1 MKREVKLYE
10 DRDRNILGPDGSIVS
25 TGGGYGI
32 VWDQDADIY
41 KRIGD
46 SDFTLIQRKMRRCTV
61 LDDGSVNY
69 YLDANDSTK
78 KADGDD
84 AVLDGTD
91 GQVMVE
97 IPAFY
102 YKYAFTEGKNH
113 VHRISEVKLDG
124 FELHPAFVVAGKE
137 VGKRYIGAYEADL
150 VDDKLTSI
158 SGTYPYC
165 DQTIGTFRTKA
176 MNRGAGWHLQ
186 DYNLTFAIQILA
198 LIEFGTMNL
207 QDAIGMGRT
216 ELSDGSWEDGSY
228 YGQSGLSNVVG
239 NGTGN
244 HEYAGDADDDAADAA
259 YMSYRGIENLYGNVW
274 NIVDGAKF
282 NDRIPYISNDPDD
295 WTDELTSS
303 YVNTGV
309 VQPSSN
315 GYGRKLAST
324 GSGMFVSSVS
334 GGSTSAGTTDYYY
347 QDSGLRILIFGAEAS
362 YGLGA
367 GAWDLRCRWAAS
379 HSNAAV
385 GSRIAR

>member
-10 DRDRNILGPDGSIVS
+10 DRDRNILGPDGNIVS

-32 VWDQDADIY
+32 VWDQDADTY
-41 KRIGD
+41 KRIGG
-46 SDFTLIQRKMRRCTV
+46 SNYTLIQSKMRRCTV
-61 LDDGSVNY
+61 LDGGSVNY

-78 KADGDD
+78 KADGTD

-102 YKYAFTEGKNH
+102 YKYAFTERKNH
-113 VHRISEVKLDG
+113 IHRISEVKLDG
-124 FELHPAFVVAGKE
+124 FELHPAFIVAGKE

-165 DQTIGTFRTKA
+165 GQTIGTFRTKA

-186 DYNLTFAIQILA
+186 DYNLTFAIQVLA
-198 LIEFGTMNL
+198 MTEFGTMNL
-207 QDAIGMGRT
+207 QDALGMGRT
-216 ELSDGSWEDGSY
+216 GLSGGTWEDGSY

-244 HEYAGDADDDAADAA
+244 AEYVGDADDAGADAA

-274 NIVDGAKF
+274 NIVDGVKF
-282 NDRIPYISNDPDD
+282 NDHVPYISNDPDD

-303 YVNTGV
+303 YVSTGIT
-309 VQPSSN
+309 QSTSN
-315 GYGRKLAST
+315 GYGRKLAQTST
-324 GSGMFVSSVS
+324 GMFISSIS
-334 GGSTSAGTTDYYY
+334 GGSVSTGTTDYYY
-347 QDSGLRILIFGAEAS
+347 QQVGLRILLFGAYAAD
-362 YGLGA
+362 GLKA
-367 GAWDLRCRWAAS
+367 GAWCLACSWAAS
-379 HSNAAV
+379 DSTAYV
-385 GSRIAR
+385 SSRTAR